1 MAKRKH
7 GLEQSEVI
15 FMVLSILVVF
25 ALVFSI
31 INTTVNTWISSLNPL
46 VQFLI
51 FNLGLY
57 AVFFLVI
64 KGVALGKK
72 RVWEGAMGTV
82 LGFMAFDI
90 ILPEYHVTAQGLQTG
105 GLFGASSSD
114 YFFGYIYQALGVPL
128 NLNLFGY
135 QLPLLAIMVYVVTF
149 VAMFLLGSYLI
160 KDYVKELG

>member
-1 MAKRKH
+1 
-7 GLEQSEVI
+7 
-15 FMVLSILVVF
+15 VF

-31 INTTVNTWISSLNPL
+31 INSTINTWISSLNPIN
-46 VQFLI
+46 QFLI

-72 RVWEGAMGTV
+72 NVWEGALGTV

-90 ILPEYHVTAQGLQTG
+90 ILPEYHITAQGLQTG

-114 YFFGYIYQALGVPL
+114 YIYQAIGVPL
-128 NLNLFGY
+128 NVNLFGY
-135 QLPLLAIMVYVVTF
+135 QFPLLAIMVYVVTF
-149 VAMFLLGSYLI
+149 VAMFVLGSYFI